1 MPLKGFCGVGAD
13 WVRRTIPN
21 PEILSVNCFMSRSE
35 IEAVDA
41 VDFAESDI
49 VLVSASQTWFAAVS
63 LLGNMDY
70 RAKSVQRKRNEED
83 E

>member
-1 MPLKGFCGVGAD
+1 
-13 WVRRTIPN
+13 
-21 PEILSVNCFMSRSE
+21 MSRSE

-41 VDFAESDI
+41 ADAADFAESDI
-49 VLVSASQTWFAAVS
+49 VLVSASTDVVWAVP
-63 LLGNMDY
+63 LLVSESADVVCGCLSPIYMGY